1 MCFELFNLG
10 SDCVSFGWKKIEY
23 KVTSTISSLYQF
35 FARLTFSENTQIVVP
50 MRLADGVVEKS
61 LLRSHAFEYILSTLF
76 CISVV
81 FSP

>member
-1 MCFELFNLG
+1 MSALVERKLNIKLHQQYRAFIN
-10 SDCVSFGWKKIEY
+10 I
-23 KVTSTISSLYQF
+23 
-35 FARLTFSENTQIVVP
+35 FARLAFSENTQIVIP

>member
-1 MCFELFNLG
+1 M
-10 SDCVSFGWKKIEY
+10 VI
-23 KVTSTISSLYQF
+23 
-35 FARLTFSENTQIVVP
+35 FARLAFSENTQIVVP

>member
-1 MCFELFNLG
+1 MVERKLNIKYINNIELLPIF
-10 SDCVSFGWKKIEY
+10 S
-23 KVTSTISSLYQF
+23 
-35 FARLTFSENTQIVVP
+35 RLAFSENTQIVVP

>member
-23 KVTSTISSLYQF
+23 KVTSTISSFYQQLL
-35 FARLTFSENTQIVVP
+35 AFSENTKIFVP